1 MYANCPILWSSK
13 MQSII
18 TLSTTEAEYV
28 ALSTALRDVI
38 YIMQL
43 TNELQSHGFFVP
55 SKGAPKVTYR
65 VFEDNAGATE
75 LANNPKLRPRTKH
88 IAIPYHHFRQ
98 HVSAGT
104 IKIDPISTKH
114 QIADI
119 FTKPLPR
126 EAFQYL
132 RGLLQGW

>member
-1 MYANCPILWSSK
+1 

-38 YIMQL
+38 YILQL
-43 TNELQSHGFFVP
+43 TEELTANGITVP
-55 SKGAPKVTYR
+55 LPDKPRVTCR
-65 VFEDNAGATE
+65 VFEDNAGAVE

-88 IAIPYHHFRQ
+88 IAIPYHHFRH
-98 HVSAGT
+98 HVAEGT
-104 IKIDPISTKH
+104 IKILPISTKH

-119 FTKPLPR
+119 FTKPLWEYFPFAYFTYN
-126 EAFQYL
+126 EQTLLAFIP
-132 RGLLQGW
+132 